1 MEPKEYN
8 LGIYRFLLINNKAY
22 LYKGNTYILEV
33 AKMGNQPFTIQEFFQ
48 QLFNNRWF
56 QRRADG
62 KRYLK
67 DF

>member
-33 AKMGNQPFTIQEFFQ
+33 TKMGN
-48 QLFNNRWF
+48 
-56 QRRADG
+56 
-62 KRYLK
+62 
-67 DF
+67 